1 MRVLVVS
8 APLLGHLMPLLPLA
22 SALRA
27 AGHEVLLAAGGD
39 AAGGDTAGLPVR
51 DVAGGLRFGAVA
63 LRVTAAHPLRARREL
78 AGRGGTAVVGE
89 LFGRVNASLADA
101 VVALVGEWRPDLV
114 IHEPLAVAG
123 AFAAAR
129 HGVPAVLQENSL
141 WDGPGLVAATATSP
155 AMRRCAAR
163 HGVPRIPA
171 PAATIT
177 VAPPGLVGPRP
188 GWPMRAVPTPGGG
201 EAPAWLLRAPDRPR
215 IIVSRSTVAGPPI
228 GDPMRPV
235 VAAAGA
241 VDAEIVLVRPPAAVT
256 RRPLPPNVRTV
267 GWVPLAEV
275 LPHATAFVHHAG
287 AGSVLGALAAAC
299 RSSPCPARATAG
311 STPTSWRAG
320 APGSRSTPG
329 RSPPT

>member
-27 AGHEVLLAAGGD
+27 AGHEVLLAAGG
-39 AAGGDTAGLPVR
+39 GGDTAGLPVR

-141 WDGPGLVAATATSP
+141 WDGPGLVAAASGHRSG
-155 AMRRCAAR
+155 ARRRC
-163 HGVPRIPA
+163 
-171 PAATIT
+171 
-177 VAPPGLVGPRP
+177 
-188 GWPMRAVPTPGGG
+188 
-201 EAPAWLLRAPDRPR
+201 
-215 IIVSRSTVAGPPI
+215 
-228 GDPMRPV
+228 
-235 VAAAGA
+235 
-241 VDAEIVLVRPPAAVT
+241 
-256 RRPLPPNVRTV
+256 
-267 GWVPLAEV
+267 
-275 LPHATAFVHHAG
+275 
-287 AGSVLGALAAAC
+287 C
-299 RSSPCPARATAG
+299 
-311 STPTSWRAG
+311 
-320 APGSRSTPG
+320 GSR
-329 RSPPT
+329 